1 MELILNNLKNKAK
14 RCNINTWERK
24 KLSSSSFLTWQKLYS
39 YRTNRQFVGRVTFW
53 AVHYSKLPCFVTW
66 PHATATQLKTPGL
79 SLICGSKLLALNCT
93 IIQKVFSFHG
103 LFHQWKNAP
112 YLGRICSLVGSG
124 FVTRMKLVD
133 RAWKRLGVVGR
144 CARHWEGGILILSN
158 IEEKMILPKM
168 RMLTEMA
175 ICFSIPQNLRHLK
188 NHGWN
193 GSKVW

>member
-14 RCNINTWERK
+14 RWNINTWVLCICSSTVITERK

-79 SLICGSKLLALNCT
+79 SLICGSKLLALNRT

-124 FVTRMKLVD
+124 FVTRMKLVN
-133 RAWKRLGVVGR
+133 RAWNRLGVVGR
-144 CARHWEGGILILSN
+144 CAHHWEGFWATLKKKWSCRKWECWRKWQFALAYLN
-158 IEEKMILPKM
+158 I
-168 RMLTEMA
+168 
-175 ICFSIPQNLRHLK
+175 
-188 NHGWN
+188 
-193 GSKVW
+193 